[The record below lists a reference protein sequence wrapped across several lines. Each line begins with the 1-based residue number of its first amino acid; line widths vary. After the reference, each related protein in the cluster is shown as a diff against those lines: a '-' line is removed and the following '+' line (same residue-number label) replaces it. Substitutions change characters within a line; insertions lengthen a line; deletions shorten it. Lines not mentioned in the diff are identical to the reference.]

1 MKKLVDTLGAVLIAL
16 GLCILPARADVLGGE
31 VLATAAGVMVLLIL
45 AWWSWPSA
53 CWWMPSE
60 SGEKTRRTMTNEM
73 V

>member
-45 AWWSWPSA
+45 GLVVMAISLLVDA
-53 CWWMPSE
+53 IR
-60 SGEKTRRTMTNEM
+60 KRRKNKEDDDK
-73 V
+73 